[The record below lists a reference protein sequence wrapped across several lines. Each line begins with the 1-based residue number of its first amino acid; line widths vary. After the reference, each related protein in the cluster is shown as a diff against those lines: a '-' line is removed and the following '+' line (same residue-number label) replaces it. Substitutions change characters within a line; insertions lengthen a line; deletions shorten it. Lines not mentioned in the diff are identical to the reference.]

1 MAKKVCLTKL
11 KRELKAFTASPPQFV
26 PAVHVN
32 EANMLEWHFLMEGPP
47 DTPFAGGVYIGKIQF
62 PADYPFA
69 PPDVL
74 FITPNGRFQPSTK
87 ICMNMTSY
95 HPETWN
101 PSWSVATIL
110 VGLLSFMSE
119 DAITAGSIQTT
130 DDEKRQMA
138 SQSLAWNMSQ
148 ARYKGMFSPLL
159 EKQSTADADNSTND
173 PSIEV
178 SIQKEVPA

>member
-1 MAKKVCLTKL
+1 MC
-11 KRELKAFTASPPQFV
+11 Q
-26 PAVHVN
+26 
-32 EANMLEWHFLMEGPP
+32 
-47 DTPFAGGVYIGKIQF
+47 Q
-62 PADYPFA
+62 
-69 PPDVL
+69 
-74 FITPNGRFQPSTK
+74 
-87 ICMNMTSY
+87 
-95 HPETWN
+95 
-101 PSWSVATIL
+101 
-110 VGLLSFMSE
+110 
-119 DAITAGSIQTT
+119 